1 MLLNWVKS
9 RNVIKTFPESGF
21 VPKSRIVAP
30 PSGSTGNPSTT
41 VGSPSIATIS
51 LEQSDVKAELSG
63 SAPTA
68 KRCAHTLIWHKLE
81 CNSRSRK
88 PVSSKSNVIGDV
100 ASGSK
105 LEYTRTLPES
115 GSEELSMLTA
125 NQFYEN
131 KIYSEVVK
139 NDCFAKDATE
149 WFHVIMLSVYHTHS
163 FEGDRKLMENNYTRT
178 ECERNH
184 KQSFKCTAILWLKFR
199 WSELKWLYWFLKCL
213 KITSQKV
220 KSSMLPSPSAN
231 TCSLWTILA
240 FVTSLKSMTWM

>member
-1 MLLNWVKS
+1 MKS

-63 SAPTA
+63 RAPTA
-68 KRCAHTLIWHKLE
+68 NKMHTHYSDI
-81 CNSRSRK
+81 NSSATVK

-115 GSEELSMLTA
+115 GSEELSMFTA
-125 NQFYEN
+125 NQFCE
-131 KIYSEVVK
+131 KK
-139 NDCFAKDATE
+139 
-149 WFHVIMLSVYHTHS
+149 S
-163 FEGDRKLMENNYTRT
+163 F
-178 ECERNH
+178 
-184 KQSFKCTAILWLKFR
+184 F
-199 WSELKWLYWFLKCL
+199 
-213 KITSQKV
+213 
-220 KSSMLPSPSAN
+220 
-231 TCSLWTILA
+231 
-240 FVTSLKSMTWM
+240 